1 MKNKI
6 ISIIQALV
14 LLWGVTSCHSPE
26 ELGSDIQ
33 REGINS
39 ITASFPNDDS
49 SENSF
54 KGEIDYTNHSI
65 TFVFPYNYPKLSDNV
80 LPTSALKRVRL
91 SASLANNVSVTPPLL
106 YMDLT
111 QDNYITV
118 KDQTSGTS
126 IEFKVIGEIRKSNE
140 CSITKFDI
148 PAIGLLGVINENEK
162 TISLVTI
169 DNVGE
174 QIANIDISHG
184 ATCNPNPETEA
195 LDYEQEQTIVV
206 TAQNGIDKATY
217 TVKKDIPQ
225 KTVAG
230 IRQGSGK
237 LLWSKRLSEIS
248 GILLPGKVT
257 GLAVVDKYVV
267 INERANDRA
276 IYLNSQTGEIAGSM
290 DISQFA
296 GDNSNFHAT
305 ADRGNNILFCSYTP
319 SGGTFTVWK
328 ANGVNEKPQKYIEYK
343 TGTNIRFGWKISIQG
358 DLDANALITT
368 PVFQKDSKVQFAR
381 WRVING
387 TLQSQSPEFVIMSS
401 SLLTSNWIKW
411 ADVIYADDTDTQSDY
426 FLASHVTDTSAKRYF
441 YWFKGTD
448 NSIKAANTGAPG
460 NTIINAVDYAVFNK
474 VPYVI
479 YNQVNSFNYAVTG
492 SDAVR
497 MYDLSSGS
505 FDNQIVVCP
514 DKIYGGLENSGQNTE
529 GTGDVVFKAAKNG
542 YYLYVYLV
550 FSNGGIACYQYDC
563 IDM

>member
-126 IEFKVIGEIRKSNE
+126 TEFKVIGEIRKSNE

-184 ATCNPNPETEA
+184 ATCSPNPETEA

-328 ANGVNEKPQKYIEYK
+328 ANGVNGKPQKYIEYK
-343 TGTNIRFGWKISIQG
+343 TGTNIRFGWKISI
-358 DLDANALITT
+358 
-368 PVFQKDSKVQFAR
+368 
-381 WRVING
+381 
-387 TLQSQSPEFVIMSS
+387 
-401 SLLTSNWIKW
+401 
-411 ADVIYADDTDTQSDY
+411 
-426 FLASHVTDTSAKRYF
+426 
-441 YWFKGTD
+441 
-448 NSIKAANTGAPG
+448 
-460 NTIINAVDYAVFNK
+460 
-474 VPYVI
+474 
-479 YNQVNSFNYAVTG
+479 
-492 SDAVR
+492 
-497 MYDLSSGS
+497 
-505 FDNQIVVCP
+505 
-514 DKIYGGLENSGQNTE
+514 
-529 GTGDVVFKAAKNG
+529 
-542 YYLYVYLV
+542 
-550 FSNGGIACYQYDC
+550 
-563 IDM
+563 

>member
-1 MKNKI
+1 MPDESIVRHFLLCHFLCQLHLNKLSGRTRRTTIASQSETLGKQVELFSLHLNAAVFGQLIDNHQIFVTLRYREGDLQTETIGQRGHSLKRIAAMYI
-6 ISIIQALV
+6 ITFTIGKTFPNQMTAIGCCIQDQIVRLACQTALNKRFQRCKILIFSFKRQIIQALV

-305 ADRGNNILFCSYTP
+305 ADRGNNIF
-319 SGGTFTVWK
+319 
-328 ANGVNEKPQKYIEYK
+328 
-343 TGTNIRFGWKISIQG
+343 
-358 DLDANALITT
+358 
-368 PVFQKDSKVQFAR
+368 
-381 WRVING
+381 
-387 TLQSQSPEFVIMSS
+387 
-401 SLLTSNWIKW
+401 
-411 ADVIYADDTDTQSDY
+411 
-426 FLASHVTDTSAKRYF
+426 
-441 YWFKGTD
+441 
-448 NSIKAANTGAPG
+448 
-460 NTIINAVDYAVFNK
+460 
-474 VPYVI
+474 
-479 YNQVNSFNYAVTG
+479 
-492 SDAVR
+492 
-497 MYDLSSGS
+497 
-505 FDNQIVVCP
+505 
-514 DKIYGGLENSGQNTE
+514 
-529 GTGDVVFKAAKNG
+529 
-542 YYLYVYLV
+542 
-550 FSNGGIACYQYDC
+550 
-563 IDM
+563 

>member
-126 IEFKVIGEIRKSNE
+126 TEFKVIGEIRKSNE

-184 ATCNPNPETEA
+184 ATCSPNPETEA

-276 IYLNSQTGEIAGSM
+276 
-290 DISQFA
+290 
-296 GDNSNFHAT
+296 
-305 ADRGNNILFCSYTP
+305 
-319 SGGTFTVWK
+319 
-328 ANGVNEKPQKYIEYK
+328 
-343 TGTNIRFGWKISIQG
+343 KIG
-358 DLDANALITT
+358 RA
-368 PVFQKDSKVQFAR
+368 
-381 WRVING
+381 
-387 TLQSQSPEFVIMSS
+387 
-401 SLLTSNWIKW
+401 
-411 ADVIYADDTDTQSDY
+411 
-426 FLASHVTDTSAKRYF
+426 HV
-441 YWFKGTD
+441 
-448 NSIKAANTGAPG
+448 
-460 NTIINAVDYAVFNK
+460 
-474 VPYVI
+474 
-479 YNQVNSFNYAVTG
+479 
-492 SDAVR
+492 
-497 MYDLSSGS
+497 
-505 FDNQIVVCP
+505 
-514 DKIYGGLENSGQNTE
+514 
-529 GTGDVVFKAAKNG
+529 
-542 YYLYVYLV
+542 
-550 FSNGGIACYQYDC
+550 
-563 IDM
+563 